1 MVCSGD
7 LSRHYELED
16 KMKIDLDAQKS
27 FAVWLGGLD
36 GLLVGLIMIIIAH
49 SRGGFVGTG
58 GVSIFGFLLTMV
70 ASCLVGYLLVE
81 KFLVRDDDLRL
92 RNRLHWTLFISILP
106 ILLLAV
112 VICAVVMLSK

>member
-1 MVCSGD
+1 
-7 LSRHYELED
+7 
-16 KMKIDLDAQKS
+16 MKKDLDAQKS

-70 ASCLVGYLLVE
+70 ISCLIGYWLVE
-81 KFLVRDDDLRL
+81 KILFKDDDLRL
-92 RNRLHWTLFISILP
+92 RNWIHWALFISVFP
-106 ILLLAV
+106 ILLITV
-112 VICAVVMLSK
+112 IICAVVVLS